1 MSENSVWRRKRKKA
15 VARQGIFALV
25 QQGGSFVKAAIRIE
39 SSVSMAV
46 SGGIVM
52 LFFHVYNDSLL
63 KKSYFKQRISLSM
76 NMNYLLI

>member
-1 MSENSVWRRKRKKA
+1 M
-15 VARQGIFALV
+15 

-39 SSVSMAV
+39 DSISMAV